1 MTGSLSRG
9 RPPLLIVLVALLAL
23 GALGGLA
30 LMITH
35 TPGKGSNA
43 PQVASS
49 SKASVET
56 RPSPT
61 ATPAI
66 DWDTALAGA
75 DLQAG
80 QAVAAKC
87 TPCHSVDVDGPTIVG
102 PPLWGI
108 VGGKVAG
115 VPGFP
120 YSLQLRLFGLKH
132 PTWTYQPLSDY
143 IAAPSGT
150 VPGTKMTFY
159 GVKTARDRTNL
170 IAYLRSLGP
179 ADGR

>member
-9 RPPLLIVLVALLAL
+9 RRPLLIALAALLAI
-23 GALGGLA
+23 GALSGLA
-30 LMITH
+30 LVITH

-61 ATPAI
+61 ALPAI
-66 DWDTALAGA
+66 DWDRVLAGA
-75 DLQAG
+75 DVQAG

-115 VPGFP
+115 VSGFP

-159 GVKTARDRTNL
+159 GIKSAQDRINL
-170 IAYLRSLGP
+170 IAYLRSQGP
-179 ADGR
+179 VAGR